1 MSEASTLL
9 VIGGA
14 GGIGAAICRG
24 ATRDGWRVI
33 SLDLLEHDNGSWL
46 HGQVDLQDHT
56 SVTCAIDEI
65 RIKCTRIDALHITAG
80 IVDPTPI
87 LTMPAGRVA
96 ELFDINVVG
105 VVEAIRV
112 SADLLRDNGSIV
124 LFSSIA
130 AQRGGGYFGSS
141 AYAATKSAIEGLTR
155 GFAKEFATR
164 GIRVNCI
171 APGPTNTPMLMS
183 ASTEILDQVKSS
195 TLLGRICEPEEIAN
209 VALFLSSPNAA
220 YMTGATIFVDGGMS
234 IK

>member
-1 MSEASTLL
+1 MSEVATLL

-14 GGIGAAICRG
+14 SGIGAAICRE
-24 ATRDGWRVI
+24 ATLDGWRVI
-33 SLDLLEHDNGSWL
+33 SLDSLHHNNGSWL
-46 HGQVDLQDHT
+46 HGQVDLRDPS
-56 SVTCAIDEI
+56 SVTRALEKL
-65 RIKCTRIDALHITAG
+65 RAECTHIDALHITAG

-87 LTMPAGRVA
+87 LTMPTGRVA
-96 ELFDINVVG
+96 ELFDVNVIG
-105 VVEAIRV
+105 VVDAIRG

-155 GFAKEFATR
+155 GFAKEFASR

-183 ASTEILDQVKSS
+183 ASREILDQVTSS
-195 TLLGRICEPEEIAN
+195 TLLGRICEPEEIAG
-209 VALFLSSPNAA
+209 VALFLSSSKAA
-220 YMTGATIFVDGGMS
+220 YITGTTILVDGGMS
-234 IK
+234 IR